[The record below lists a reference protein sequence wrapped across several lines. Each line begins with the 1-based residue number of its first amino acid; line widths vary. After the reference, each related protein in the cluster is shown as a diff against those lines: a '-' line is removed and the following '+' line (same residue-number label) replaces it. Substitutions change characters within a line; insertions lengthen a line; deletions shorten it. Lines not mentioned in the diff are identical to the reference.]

1 MIQEV
6 MKLRQNLRAILCA
19 FGLCA
24 FFVVN
29 AADSAAPPPSAPPKY
44 SAADLEKL
52 VAPIALHPDPLI
64 AILLPASVYPL
75 EIVQAARF
83 VKDTNN
89 IPKLDGQSWD
99 DNVKALAKFPAV
111 LQMMN
116 EDISWTMDL
125 GQAFVNQQKELM
137 DTIQMLR
144 GKASSSGVLKTTP
157 QQVIVV
163 TNTVTE
169 RTIEQKVVYVTN
181 TVVQI
186 QPSNPQVIY
195 VPTYPPTIYYPPPVY
210 AGPPPIVSFAAGIA
224 VGAIIANNCD
234 WHGGGVYV
242 GPHGAA
248 VWGGGNYSG
257 HGGVNINGDV
267 NINTG
272 NINTGNVNSGNRS
285 RVNSSSA
292 TSQKWQPDQSRMSS
306 SGAKANAQ
314 SAQSRGWSS
323 GASQPTAASSAAPRP
338 STGAASSAAPRPSA
352 GAAPSAASSAAR
364 PSSSSAAS
372 RPSPSS
378 SQSSNRPSPSPSR
391 ESAFG
396 GVSSGASPGQSSSR
410 GASSRSGG
418 GGGGRS
424 GGGGRGRGR

>member
-1 MIQEV
+1 
-6 MKLRQNLRAILCA
+6 MKLKENLRAVLCVFALCA
-19 FGLCA
+19 SFI
-24 FFVVN
+24 VN
-29 AADSAAPPPSAPPKY
+29 GADTAAPPPSAPPKY

-64 AILLPASVYPL
+64 AIILPASVYPL

-89 IPKLDGQSWD
+89 VPKLNEQPWD
-99 DNVKALAKFPAV
+99 ENVKGLAKFPDM
-111 LQMMN
+111 LQKMSD
-116 EDISWTMDL
+116 DISWTMDL
-125 GQAFVNQQKELM
+125 GQAFVDQQKELM

-163 TNTVTE
+163 TNSVIE
-169 RTIEQKVVYVTN
+169 KTIEQKVVYVTN
-181 TVVQI
+181 TIVQI

-195 VPTYPPTIYYPPPVY
+195 VPTYPPTIYYPPPAY

-248 VWGGGNYSG
+248 VWGGGNYNNR
-257 HGGVNINGDV
+257 GGVTIEGDV

-272 NINTGNVNSGNRS
+272 NINTGNINSGNRS
-285 RVNSSSA
+285 QVNSSSA

-306 SGAKANAQ
+306 SGAKANTQ

-323 GASQPTAASSAAPRP
+323 GASQPAAASRSP
-338 STGAASSAAPRPSA
+338 SSAPSSATPRPSA

-372 RPSPSS
+372 RPSPSA
-378 SQSSNRPSPSPSR
+378 SQASTRSSPSPSR

-396 GVSSGASPGQSSSR
+396 GAGGGASAKQSSSR

-418 GGGGRS
+418 GGGGGRA
-424 GGGGRGRGR
+424 RGR